1 MQERQLAIL
10 TSLLYS
16 STPRS
21 TEALM
26 AEWSVSERTIKYDLS
41 QLRAALKVHGIKL
54 LNKKGIGYYFSPAD
68 KPKLID
74 AYSLADLENT
84 QEQIQ
89 SNVLLYTL
97 FVKSPALLT
106 DVAERLFFDVSTI
119 KRYVGD
125 IELEQTAI
133 DAGIVLQLIDGTK
146 FSVLGPEL
154 PLRKFYVSLFQHEL
168 KTVQSIELKFRL
180 QQAFPLYEEVFDTD
194 WFTKAEEQLKVTISK
209 HSLWI
214 SEWSF
219 EYLTLYLYVM
229 YLRQARLKRPLSSEQ
244 SWSRLGDLSGLG
256 KISGSQVN
264 ASSGGRNVSGGLSDA
279 SAGVNKEGHSTDS
292 LSEAKLDNL
301 DESASQDETTDSAEL
316 SQSWSLAG
324 DVMTESFKGER
335 AFAEDVLKQLY
346 WGKVA
351 VGEVA
356 HLVQVML
363 EQNIFSEQALDASG
377 EARLKQVISSMLAA
391 LAVNYPE
398 HSFDQASLTSDLT
411 PHLKQIIRK
420 KQLGGHLTPNPLF
433 HQVKQKYRQHYQ
445 MAQLIYRLFSKAYG
459 IDYSDNEASLLAIYL
474 YKNSQDLEQKTYTAY
489 LVCGTGRGFS
499 KLLETRLHN
508 IFPNVEVME
517 SLSSYHLLKQSNLAK
532 VDLII
537 STISLPESDIPV
549 VKISSFLGRK
559 DIQSIN
565 QVLEYGTT
573 ASDLPFASEEIPVL
587 NPSPTYQ
594 TTLTGQESPLLKENA
609 LTFSNILLDLYST
622 MVSLPDGYQINQEKL
637 LGISIH
643 LIIALPRYFEA
654 ESIEHNQEI
663 VDEVIAIEKKHK
675 ALAREMNAFLNRVE
689 QTLGQGIPYMERYAL
704 YQYILT

>member
-41 QLRAALKVHGIKL
+41 QLRAALKVHGVKL

-214 SEWSF
+214 SEWAF

-229 YLRQARLKRPLSSEQ
+229 Y
-244 SWSRLGDLSGLG
+244 
-256 KISGSQVN
+256 
-264 ASSGGRNVSGGLSDA
+264 
-279 SAGVNKEGHSTDS
+279 
-292 LSEAKLDNL
+292 
-301 DESASQDETTDSAEL
+301 
-316 SQSWSLAG
+316 
-324 DVMTESFKGER
+324 
-335 AFAEDVLKQLY
+335 
-346 WGKVA
+346 
-351 VGEVA
+351 
-356 HLVQVML
+356 
-363 EQNIFSEQALDASG
+363 
-377 EARLKQVISSMLAA
+377 
-391 LAVNYPE
+391 
-398 HSFDQASLTSDLT
+398 
-411 PHLKQIIRK
+411 
-420 KQLGGHLTPNPLF
+420 
-433 HQVKQKYRQHYQ
+433 
-445 MAQLIYRLFSKAYG
+445 
-459 IDYSDNEASLLAIYL
+459 
-474 YKNSQDLEQKTYTAY
+474 
-489 LVCGTGRGFS
+489 
-499 KLLETRLHN
+499 
-508 IFPNVEVME
+508 
-517 SLSSYHLLKQSNLAK
+517 
-532 VDLII
+532 
-537 STISLPESDIPV
+537 
-549 VKISSFLGRK
+549 
-559 DIQSIN
+559 
-565 QVLEYGTT
+565 
-573 ASDLPFASEEIPVL
+573 
-587 NPSPTYQ
+587 
-594 TTLTGQESPLLKENA
+594 
-609 LTFSNILLDLYST
+609 
-622 MVSLPDGYQINQEKL
+622 
-637 LGISIH
+637 
-643 LIIALPRYFEA
+643 
-654 ESIEHNQEI
+654 
-663 VDEVIAIEKKHK
+663 
-675 ALAREMNAFLNRVE
+675 
-689 QTLGQGIPYMERYAL
+689 
-704 YQYILT
+704 